1 MNYRLVHVYGE
12 IARKSYSL
20 YISLQLAS
28 HVTLVNEAL
37 KQKICEQISIPNSG
51 VLQGG
56 DIGGQGMLGPPTFYP
71 GGAEHLTTGL
81 SKVPK
86 LPYYWLGICTVRR
99 ESISKLSSSSRRGA
113 LPLFSSPRDVSS
125 GKRTPHEY

>member
-1 MNYRLVHVYGE
+1 MENYAFSLVVPLCIAPPAPSYFTPGE
-12 IARKSYSL
+12 QLSATTLSFSTVL
-20 YISLQLAS
+20 LQWRRYRGA
-28 HVTLVNEAL
+28 
-37 KQKICEQISIPNSG
+37 
-51 VLQGG
+51 GG
-56 DIGGQGMLGPPTFYP
+56 CLGPPLFIQ
-71 GGAEHLTTGL
+71 GGRAPLNYLTTGL

-113 LPLFSSPRDVSS
+113 LPLFSSPRDESS